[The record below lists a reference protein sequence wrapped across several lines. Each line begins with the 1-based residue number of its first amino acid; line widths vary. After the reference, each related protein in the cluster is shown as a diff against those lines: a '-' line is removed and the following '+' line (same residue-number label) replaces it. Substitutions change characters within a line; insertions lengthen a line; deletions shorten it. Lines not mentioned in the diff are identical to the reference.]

1 MPQRELW
8 YLHFFFF
15 NFDSE
20 LPGWWRTGTGIP
32 FSQSGI
38 SFSLRWHPL
47 WEVCVIEGAYKPKSI
62 FASSLARLVVVW
74 WTWELSALCARQE
87 RGTAA
92 KLRSLEAVLL
102 CLPSSSEGPYFYSQ
116 PSHPFYLPCCPKRL
130 LESLFSYTQD
140 LGKKA
145 NKRRALLAT
154 SALSQTWTA
163 PRKQPNCLQRLGQQE
178 TQVGKKRQMMLIPC
192 SSIRS
197 LSWILLVYPGL
208 FGFTH
213 WQFLYYG
220 RLTMNTYV
228 SAICPTKGQS
238 SRWFG
243 VGWSR

>member
-8 YLHFFFF
+8 YFHFFFFF

-62 FASSLARLVVVW
+62 FASSLARLAVVW

-87 RGTAA
+87 RGTVA

-130 LESLFSYTQD
+130 LGESFFIYSGLR
-140 LGKKA
+140 KK
-145 NKRRALLAT
+145 
-154 SALSQTWTA
+154 
-163 PRKQPNCLQRLGQQE
+163 GQQKKSFAGNLCFEPDMNCPQE
-178 TQVGKKRQMMLIPC
+178 T
-192 SSIRS
+192 
-197 LSWILLVYPGL
+197 
-208 FGFTH
+208 
-213 WQFLYYG
+213 
-220 RLTMNTYV
+220 
-228 SAICPTKGQS
+228 A
-238 SRWFG
+238 
-243 VGWSR
+243 